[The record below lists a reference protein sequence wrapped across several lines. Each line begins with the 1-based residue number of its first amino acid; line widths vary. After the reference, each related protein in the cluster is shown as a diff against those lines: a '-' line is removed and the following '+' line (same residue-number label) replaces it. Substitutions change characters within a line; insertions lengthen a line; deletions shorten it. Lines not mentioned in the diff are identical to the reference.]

1 MSLFK
6 HLEKVENFEDISIDH
21 EAEHDG
27 IKIKDIFCDH
37 WDTAKFGLELFQ
49 KGVKNPFMKIV
60 IGIVVHA
67 GDSFAKK
74 LCD

>member
-1 MSLFK
+1 MGLLK

-21 EAEHDG
+21 EAEHEG
-27 IKIKDIFCDH
+27 NKIKDIFCDH
-37 WDTAKFGLELFQ
+37 WDAGKLALVLFRD
-49 KGVKNPFMKIV
+49 GIKNPFMKMAITLV
-60 IGIVVHA
+60 MIA